1 MATQWKTNRAAD
13 QDRRRQRNK
22 EILDH
27 SRLFLKLDA
36 TYLVALG
43 ATVTFL
49 KFNTQTI
56 FYQYG
61 TYSVI
66 SLSFL
71 LLVLIDVFVYQH
83 LLKIW
88 MEIPG
93 AKSEDTRFSGIM
105 RAVTASQPFIH
116 FIFLTMVL
124 SFSQGFAS
132 GRVAIIDQLE
142 AKARIQSL
150 VEDFLGETGSL
161 PTSLSQ
167 LKQGQY
173 LQDAI
178 DTLKGEKIQISKP
191 KDAKYLITFSGP
203 DGIFG
208 TSDDDTLLP
217 YHQLRDFVDRQK
229 GNKLA
234 PSR

>member
-13 QDRRRQRNK
+13 QDRRQQRDK

-43 ATVTFL
+43 AAVTFL
-49 KFNTQTI
+49 KLNTQTI

-66 SLSFL
+66 SLCFL

-88 MEIPG
+88 MQIPG
-93 AKSEDTRFSGIM
+93 AKSEDSRFSGIM
-105 RAVTASQPFIH
+105 QALISSQPSIH
-116 FIFLTMVL
+116 FIFLAMVL
-124 SFSQGFAS
+124 SFSQGLAS
-132 GRVAIIDQLE
+132 GRVSIIDQLE

-150 VEDFLGETGSL
+150 VEDFLGESGSL

-191 KDAKYLITFSGP
+191 KDAKYLIIFSGS

-208 TSDDDTLLP
+208 TSDDDKLLP
-217 YHQLRDFVDRQK
+217 HQRLRDFVDRQK
-229 GNKLA
+229 GNKVE
-234 PSR
+234 PIK